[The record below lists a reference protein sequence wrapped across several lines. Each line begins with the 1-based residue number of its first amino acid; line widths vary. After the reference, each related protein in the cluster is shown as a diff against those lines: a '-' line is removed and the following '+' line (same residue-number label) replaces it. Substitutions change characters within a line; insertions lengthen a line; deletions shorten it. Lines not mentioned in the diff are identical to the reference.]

1 MQIYGDSTEKER
13 QGLMRRKMVRLLAPQ
28 TQEAPLFMHLTNT
41 TPAGIKSAVDQ
52 IAVLKGFDMIIF
64 SFGSGFNLENTD
76 PAYLKQMAESITYAN
91 SKGVEVGG
99 YDLIADTR
107 SGTGY
112 DTIDPTTGQSSGNA
126 CFASKWAEILGG
138 KVESFINSTGLSM
151 LETDGPY
158 AGQPCAAQDHE
169 HHRGAED
176 SIQKQFE
183 KQAAFYARLRAAN
196 VYIHAPDDYF
206 FAGGANKG
214 VLGYAEMQFN
224 LPREEWIAIS
234 RQQVYD
240 NTWIM
245 APTQGW
251 MFAALIDYHGG
262 GEAAA
267 LEPLSEHI
275 EAWEWTLATFIGA
288 GVGACYRGDRLYDT
302 PEVQRMVQK
311 WTAFWLKYRRILTE
325 DILHLRRPTMGSWD
339 AIMHYSNAK
348 HHPEDTV
355 VALAMVYNPTPDS
368 ITVNLT
374 LPLYYTG
381 VEDVVEVAEEG
392 GEPVK
397 MTLSRQYQVEVPVKL
412 KPNGVTYFAVSRT
425 TY

>member
-1 MQIYGDSTEKER
+1 
-13 QGLMRRKMVRLLAPQ
+13 MVLQ
-28 TQEAPLFMHLTNT
+28 
-41 TPAGIKSAVDQ
+41 
-52 IAVLKGFDMIIF
+52 GFDMIIF

-76 PAYLKQMAESITYAN
+76 RAYLKQMATSIGYAN
-91 SKGVEVGG
+91 SKGIEIGG

-112 DTIDPTTGQSSGNA
+112 DTIDPDTGESSGSA
-126 CFASKWAEILGG
+126 CFASRWAEILGG
-138 KVESFINSTGLSM
+138 RVETFMNATGLSM

-158 AGQPCAAQDHE
+158 DGRPCASTEHE
-169 HHRGAED
+169 HHRGADD

-183 KQAAFYARLRAAN
+183 KQVEFYSRLRSKN
-196 VYIHAPDDYF
+196 VFIHAPDDYF

-251 MFAALIDYHGG
+251 MFAALIQYHGG
-262 GEAAA
+262 GPAAI

-275 EAWEWTLATFIGA
+275 EAWEWTLGTFIGA

-302 PEVQRMVQK
+302 PAVQVMVQK
-311 WTAFWLKYRRILTE
+311 WTSFWIKYRRILTE
-325 DILHLRRPTMGSWD
+325 DIIHLRRPTVGSWD
-339 AIMHYSNAK
+339 AIMHYSNIH
-348 HHPEDTV
+348 HHPQDSV
-355 VALAMVYNPTPDS
+355 VALAMVYNPSPD
-368 ITVNLT
+368 TVSANLT

-381 VEDVVEVAEEG
+381 IEDAVEVAEQDG
-392 GEPVK
+392 PPLRL
-397 MTLSRQYQVEVPVKL
+397 TLNRNYEVVIQIELQPKGITHFVVTSL
-412 KPNGVTYFAVSRT
+412 KNVT
-425 TY
+425 